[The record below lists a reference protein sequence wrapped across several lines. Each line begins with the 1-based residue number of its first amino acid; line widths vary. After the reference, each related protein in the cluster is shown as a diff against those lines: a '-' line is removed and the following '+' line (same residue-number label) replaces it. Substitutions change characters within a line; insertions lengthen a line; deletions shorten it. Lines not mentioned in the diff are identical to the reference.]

1 MEAAS
6 IFIVLFAG
14 IFGVLY
20 YYLLSRHKERILLI
34 EKGADAKLFKT
45 EPRKGSYFFAML
57 VGVLL
62 ICLSL
67 GFVFGTMFERYLID
81 IEIIGRGSTPLPY
94 FIMIFLML
102 GTGFIV
108 SFFLHK
114 KMVVDKKD

>member
-1 MEAAS
+1 MEVAVV
-6 IFIVLFAG
+6 FLVLFAG

-45 EPRKGSYFFAML
+45 EPKKGSYFFAML
-57 VGVLL
+57 IGILL

-67 GFVFGTMFERYLID
+67 GFVFGALLERYFMDDELSYIV
-81 IEIIGRGSTPLPY
+81 
-94 FIMIFLML
+94 MILLML
-102 GTGFIV
+102 GLGFVV

-114 KMVVDKKD
+114 KMIVDKKD

>member
-1 MEAAS
+1 MEAAVV
-6 IFIVLFAG
+6 FLVLFAG

-45 EPRKGSYFFAML
+45 EPKKGSYFFAMMI
-57 VGVLL
+57 GILL

-67 GFVFGTMFERYLID
+67 GFTFGALLERHFMDDELSYIV
-81 IEIIGRGSTPLPY
+81 
-94 FIMIFLML
+94 MILLML
-102 GTGFIV
+102 GLGFVV

-114 KMVVDKKD
+114 KMIVDKKD

>member
-6 IFIVLFAG
+6 VFVVLFAG

-45 EPRKGSYFFAML
+45 GPKKGSYFFAML
-57 VGVLL
+57 IGILL

-67 GFVFGTMFERYLID
+67 GFVFGAIFERYLID
-81 IEIIGRGSTPLPY
+81 IDIIGHSGTPLPY
-94 FIMIFLML
+94 FMMIFMML
-102 GTGFIV
+102 GIGFIV

-114 KMVVDKKD
+114 KMIVDKKD